1 MEGKVE
7 ACLSREN
14 VATEKRRSC
23 MLLTFC
29 RTVTRRFFCAQK
41 LAQPFSHKNMAPKA
55 EKKPK
60 EPDPPPSAWMP
71 LNPQRKEFVACLG
84 AVVRH
89 NRNGCDAVRGKQ
101 ALSGGRFRLIYEISP
116 ADTAGF
122 GICVGVCAHVHDPP
136 PAEPVEEGGKDKKKK
151 VAAPAPLPYDVP
163 SKTPFVTTSLSSA
176 WGYCPSSGQLM
187 STDDV
192 RKGLFEGSGLLGGSR
207 IHPVP
212 MRTVRC
218 AAGMEVAIEL
228 YLPAL
233 DPVDAAM
240 ARRTFATGLNPL
252 DMRRVRASED
262 SLAAL
267 RPSLGFRINGGE
279 LVDSG
284 VQSLPPAVYPWA
296 SFTRDGDTVT
306 LRSIEKVEEHS

>member
-1 MEGKVE
+1 MQLKNVDH
-7 ACLSREN
+7 ACCSHFAAPLRDVSFVRGRA
-14 VATEKRRSC
+14 VLAAYVYDFF
-23 MLLTFC
+23 LT
-29 RTVTRRFFCAQK
+29 
-41 LAQPFSHKNMAPKA
+41 HMAPKA